1 LIFSFLQVTFPPLNF
16 RQQYAMAGTPQ
27 LRSAFPQT
35 PQKQKGRE
43 QNETSREL
51 KPQVVNGSKSSVGS
65 PQDIATPLIPVEI
78 VEAPS
83 QRLYVLAFYV
93 ALNTCR
99 VYESWVATGDLDT
112 TWLFLKWGFI
122 DIVFLFGLQALRIP
136 WLDWTFSTSFMV
148 LLLHITANLF
158 LMFRIPVRLD
168 RFPILP
174 SL

>member
-1 LIFSFLQVTFPPLNF
+1 
-16 RQQYAMAGTPQ
+16 MAGTPQ

-35 PQKQKGRE
+35 PQKQKENG
-43 QNETSREL
+43 TSREH
-51 KPQVVNGSKSSVGS
+51 KPQVVNRSKPSVGCPRES
-65 PQDIATPLIPVEI
+65 AAPLIPVEI

-99 VYESWVATGDLDT
+99 LYDSWVTSDDLDT

-136 WLDWTFSTSFMV
+136 WLDWSFSTSFMV

-158 LMFRIPVRLD
+158 LMFRIPVRFRSFSYYPLSLNSCSD
-168 RFPILP
+168 ETVAGRNMDWRFD
-174 SL
+174 

>member
-1 LIFSFLQVTFPPLNF
+1 MNF

-51 KPQVVNGSKSSVGS
+51 KPQVVNGSQSSVQSVGS

-168 RFPILP
+168 RFSILP